1 MSCLAPTK
9 TSECVDP
16 TERER
21 QDLVACAKEQLGRW
35 LDDFIETGNL
45 PSHLHSGGGTLG
57 PLRDARS
64 VDFNR
69 SLVAIWRP
77 SKIEAE
83 TARSWHDHCAEH
95 GYPTGDLCGADEDP
109 ENGYPPRPVHD
120 RKGVWVALTWR
131 AIRAELRRESAP
143 RQLDLFGALA

>member
-9 TSECVDP
+9 TSECVEP

-21 QDLVACAKEQLGRW
+21 EWLVLAAKRDLGGW
-35 LDDFIETGNL
+35 LDNFIETGVL
-45 PSHLHSGGGTLG
+45 PSHMHSGGGTFG

-69 SLVAIWRP
+69 KLVAIWWP
-77 SKIEAE
+77 SEIEAK
-83 TARSWHDHCAEH
+83 TARAWHEYCEEH

-109 ENGYPPRPVHD
+109 ANGYPPRPVRD
-120 RKGVWVALTWR
+120 RSGAWVALSWQ
-131 AIRAELRRESAP
+131 AIRAELRHGSEP
-143 RQLDLFGALA
+143 RQLDLFGAIA